1 MRLIGI
7 ILIIIYVLNL
17 ILLDSKY
24 NLFCTID
31 IAHRDRMT
39 ERTQGNDI
47 ENMRS
52 EDFEEGEPDFVS
64 EAVN

>member
-1 MRLIGI
+1 
-7 ILIIIYVLNL
+7 
-17 ILLDSKY
+17 
-24 NLFCTID
+24 
-31 IAHRDRMT
+31 MT